1 MTLLL
6 VPNKKGEAK
15 GTNGILSSLG
25 YRKRHRWGC
34 VLFFS
39 FSFFCVFF

>member
-15 GTNGILSSLG
+15 GTNGILSLG